1 MNNAG
6 TYRVL
11 VFLVV
16 VGTVYVLAAG
26 ILIRKLL
33 ARFRGVRGPS
43 GNTGTWYSRV
53 VLGLAGV
60 GVLCAVYG
68 YFVEPYW
75 PSVTH
80 VQISS
85 AKLVEGAGPVRI
97 VLISD
102 LHSDAKP
109 RLEERLP
116 GIVAGENPDLIFFAG
131 DCVNSS
137 EGLPVFKKCMTR
149 LAELAPTFAV
159 RGNWDTA
166 YWRTLDLFGG
176 TGVREFDGH
185 RIDVDIRGVLVSI
198 AGLAVGQESEID
210 NVLGQMTP
218 EAFTV
223 FLYHYPDEIEAVSS
237 RGIDLYCGGHTHGGQ
252 VSLPWYGALI
262 TLSRFDKQYESGL
275 YHKGQ
280 TTLYVN
286 RGIGMEGGHA
296 PRVRFWARP
305 EVTVLEIVSAAQFNS
320 AN

>member
-1 MNNAG
+1 MDNAG

-11 VFLVV
+11 IFLVV

-33 ARFRGVRGPS
+33 ARIRRVRRRS
-43 GNTGTWYSRV
+43 RNAGTRYSRV

-60 GVLCAVYG
+60 GILCGAYG

-80 VQISS
+80 VQIRS

-97 VLISD
+97 VLVSD
-102 LHSDAKP
+102 LHSDDKP

-116 GIVAGENPDLIFFAG
+116 DIVARENPDVILFAG
-131 DCVNSS
+131 DCVNSI

-149 LAELAPTFAV
+149 LAELAPTFGI
-159 RGNWDTA
+159 RGNWDVA
-166 YWRTLDLFGG
+166 FWRNLDLFGG
-176 TGVREFDGH
+176 TGVSELDG
-185 RIDVDIRGVLVSI
+185 RDIDLEIRGAAVSI
-198 AGLAVGQESEID
+198 YGMAVGHEAQID
-210 NVLGQMTP
+210 KVLGQMP
-218 EAFTV
+218 VGVFTL
-223 FLYHYPDEIEAVSS
+223 FLFHYPDEIDAVSS
-237 RGIDLYCGGHTHGGQ
+237 HGIDLYCAGHTHGGQ

-262 TLSRFDKQYESGL
+262 TLSRFDKRYESGL
-275 YHKGQ
+275 YRQGKTQ
-280 TTLYVN
+280 MYVN

-296 PRVRFWARP
+296 PRVRFCARP
-305 EVTVLEIVSAAQFNS
+305 EVTVIEIVSAAQFNS

>member
-1 MNNAG
+1 MDNAG

-26 ILIRKLL
+26 ILIRKLF
-33 ARFRGVRGPS
+33 ARFRSVRPS
-43 GNTGTWYSRV
+43 SRNAPAWYSRV
-53 VLGLAGV
+53 VLGLAGI
-60 GVLCAVYG
+60 GILCGVYG

-75 PSVTH
+75 PSITH
-80 VQISS
+80 IKIHS

-102 LHSDAKP
+102 LHSDGKP

-116 GIVAGENPDLIFFAG
+116 GIIAGENPDLIVFTG

-137 EGLPVFKKCMTR
+137 EGLPVFKKCMAA
-149 LAELAPTFAV
+149 LAATAPTFVV

-166 YWRTLDLFGG
+166 YWRNLDLFGN
-176 TGVREFDGH
+176 TAVRELDGTK
-185 RIDVDIRGVLVSI
+185 VDLEIRGAHVSVG
-198 AGLAVGQESEID
+198 GLAVGNESQIGS
-210 NVLGQMTP
+210 VLGQLTP

-223 FLYHYPDEIEAVSS
+223 FLYHYPDEIDAVSTH
-237 RGIDLYCGGHTHGGQ
+237 GIDLYCAGHTHGGQ
-252 VSLPWYGALI
+252 VSLPWYGALV

-275 YHKGQ
+275 YRKGD

-296 PRVRFWARP
+296 PRVRFCARP
-305 EVTVLEIVSAAQFNS
+305 EVTVLEIVSAVDLDNT
-320 AN
+320 N